1 MQHFYKNIKGWFDFP
16 TLYKHIV
23 DISPTNSHFVELGS
37 WQGMSASFLGVEIH
51 NSKKNIKLDC
61 IDTWEGSAEHSD
73 DQLVV
78 KGTLYETFL
87 KNTQTLT
94 HIINPIKMNSKSAS
108 ELYADDSLDFVFLD
122 ASHDY
127 ESVKEDLRLWY
138 PKVKP
143 GCMFSGHDY
152 DANWPGVI
160 KAVNEFATSNGF
172 LNIKHCDISCWTFN
186 KQ

>member
-1 MQHFYKNIKGWFDFP
+1 MIHFYQNLKGWFDFP

-23 DISPTNSHFVELGS
+23 EISPTNSHFAEIGS

-61 IDTWEGSAEHSD
+61 IDTWEGSTEHTD
-73 DQLVV
+73 DEFVV
-78 KGTLYETFL
+78 KGTLYETFIE
-87 KNTQTLT
+87 NIQTLN
-94 HIINPIKMNSKSAS
+94 HIINPIKMDSRSAS
-108 ELYADDSLDFVFLD
+108 KLYDDNSLDFVFLD

-127 ESVKEDLRLWY
+127 ESVKEDLNLWY

-152 DANWPGVI
+152 HASWPGVI
-160 KAVNEFATSNGF
+160 KAVNEFAVNNKF
-172 LNIKHCDISCWTFN
+172 PNIKHCDISCWSFI
-186 KQ
+186 KK